1 MLFSVIPHLHS
12 VAYHNNLLFYTQ
24 NTGFGDRAPMK
35 SIRYCLNKQ
44 LADICQR
51 SVQLEELVEKIK
63 HLLPTELAPYCK
75 VSSFNKGCLILI
87 ASDAVWASQIRYAIP
102 ELRDKL
108 RKEAGMYQLSSIK
121 VSVLDHGNEYQKI
134 KKSVSY
140 ELSQQT
146 KEKIISESQHCTYEP
161 LRRAL
166 IHLAE
171 GES

>member
-1 MLFSVIPHLHS
+1 
-12 VAYHNNLLFYTQ
+12 
-24 NTGFGDRAPMK
+24 MK

-51 SVQLEELVEKIK
+51 SVQLEELIEKIN
-63 HLLPTELAPYCK
+63 HLLPTELAPHCK

-87 ASDAVWASQIRYAIP
+87 ASDAVWASQIRYALP

-108 RKEAGMYQLSSIK
+108 RKEAGLYQLSSIK
-121 VSVLDHGNEYQKI
+121 VSVADHGNEYKKV
-134 KKSVSY
+134 KKSISY
-140 ELSQQT
+140 EMTEPT
-146 KEKIISESQHCTYEP
+146 KEKIISEGQQCTYEP

-171 GES
+171 GL